1 VKYGSGEICFRKF
14 FVVLFMIKTKRAY
27 DHYEASDGLRF
38 LIDRLWPRGI
48 KKDELK
54 VESWLRDIAPSN
66 ELRKWFSH
74 DRSKW
79 EEFKKRYL
87 QEIKDKP
94 DYRKLIDIAKKKDI
108 TLVYSS
114 KEEVYNNATALKEFI
129 ENELKESSV

>member
-1 VKYGSGEICFRKF
+1 
-14 FVVLFMIKTKRAY
+14 
-27 DHYEASDGLRF
+27 
-38 LIDRLWPRGI
+38 
-48 KKDELK
+48 
-54 VESWLRDIAPSN
+54 
-66 ELRKWFSH
+66 
-74 DRSKW
+74 
-79 EEFKKRYL
+79 L